1 MISSVTVARL
11 ILAHYRKDEYLFRMA
26 ALGALKTCRE
36 KGFKKAT
43 EIIEKCLRE
52 SEENEKVNS
61 TRDNKIDG

>member
-1 MISSVTVARL
+1 MISPVTVARL

-26 ALGALKTCRE
+26 ALGALKICRE

-61 TRDNKIDG
+61 TRGSKIDG